1 MNRTNTIRESVS
13 IALVALSKFVMQIV
27 YITYCVTSTIYYS
40 IINLIYNRIPL
51 DCDVDVRERVNGVD
65 KTKFTKKIVRQ
76 CEDEDDDEDLV
87 GHLMIELNR
96 MGMQTNYNITEDN
109 YYDDPTN
116 NEDEDEEDEDED
128 EIKNGNN
135 GTAIDLYE
143 IIDDV
148 YNRIH
153 YSFEYARGLFNYT
166 KQKKSFIIVRHIQI
180 ICYVCI
186 FATVLCVL
194 YELKNHYE
202 QLFYKVTQLQ

>member
-13 IALVALSKFVMQIV
+13 IALVVLSKFVMQLV

-40 IINLIYNRIPL
+40 IINIIYNRITL
-51 DCDVDVRERVNGVD
+51 DCDVDVRERVHGVD
-65 KTKFTKKIVRQ
+65 KTKFTKKVRQ
-76 CEDEDDDEDLV
+76 REDEEDDEDLV

-116 NEDEDEEDEDED
+116 NEDEDENENEN
-128 EIKNGNN
+128 EIKNEMN

-153 YSFEYARGLFNYT
+153 YSFEYMRGLFNYT
-166 KQKKSFIIVRHIQI
+166 KKKESFIIVTHIRS
-180 ICYVCI
+180 ICYLCM

-194 YELKNHYE
+194 YELKNQYE